1 MSNSNIILNLID
13 ELLNTHTHTYTHT
26 HTHTHTRINTTE
38 NTNNINNINLDF
50 QLNQNLLDNV
60 IRFRHNLQSIQPPLS
75 QSPQSPPSPP
85 PPQPQYIH
93 QPQPLHA
100 HQRTPLQ
107 RHQNNTTNI
116 FNNLINLFENYI
128 NIATEEI
135 FDDLEDVKV
144 TLTEDEFN
152 KLNTTIL
159 DESILNNTQCTI
171 CLENLKLNEKLI
183 ILQCKHIFHRE
194 CIKYWLLNQSTKCP
208 ICRYEVRAL

>member
-1 MSNSNIILNLID
+1 MSSSSNIILNLID
-13 ELLNTHTHTYTHT
+13 DLFSEVTNMTSSIQSTHTTHT
-26 HTHTHTRINTTE
+26 THTTTTTTREDNY
-38 NTNNINNINLDF
+38 NVNLDF
-50 QLNQNLLDNV
+50 QLNQDLLDNV
-60 IRFRHNLQSIQPPLS
+60 IRFRHNLQSIHQS
-75 QSPQSPPSPP
+75 Q
-85 PPQPQYIH
+85 PQPQPIQHPQPIH
-93 QPQPLHA
+93 QPFIQHP
-100 HQRTPLQ
+100 HQRSPIQ
-107 RHQNNTTNI
+107 RHQINTTNM

-128 NIATEEI
+128 NIATEDV

-159 DESILNNTQCTI
+159 DESVLNNTQCTI
-171 CLENLKLNEKLI
+171 CLENLKLDEKLI